1 MDFPVRAEP
10 REGLGGQG
18 DVPVFGALHP
28 MDMDLETRAI
38 DVGDLQGEGF
48 MEPESQA
55 VDGGKVD
62 VVVQGGGGRE
72 EPPDL
77 LHTADGWETVG
88 GVRANEREGVPVT
101 REDVLREE
109 ADATVADA
117 HGSWGEA
124 VDIFPVQEGVLK
136 LLFGEQVGRCAME
149 LS

>member
-1 MDFPVRAEP
+1 
-10 REGLGGQG
+10 
-18 DVPVFGALHP
+18 
-28 MDMDLETRAI
+28 
-38 DVGDLQGEGF
+38 
-48 MEPESQA
+48 
-55 VDGGKVD
+55 
-62 VVVQGGGGRE
+62 VVHGGGGRA

-77 LHTADGWETVG
+77 LNTEDGWETVC
-88 GVRANEREGVPVT
+88 GVRANEREGVPVA

-124 VDIFPVQEGVLK
+124 VDIFPVPEGVLK